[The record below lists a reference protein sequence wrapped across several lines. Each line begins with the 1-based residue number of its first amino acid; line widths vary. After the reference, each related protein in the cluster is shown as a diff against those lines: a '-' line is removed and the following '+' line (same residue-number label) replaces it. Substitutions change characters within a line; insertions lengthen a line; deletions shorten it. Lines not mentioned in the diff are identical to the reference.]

1 MKTKLTLGGLTILVL
16 AISCKDHSTLQ
27 TAESVE
33 TYIALLRSNQ
43 YDSIMLPAFTPQDIP
58 ALLAYRNDTQVISE
72 FPQNPISSLH
82 MTQCTVGMYAL
93 WTIESIRQ
101 VSLNK
106 ALILRF
112 PSQNPI
118 LRLRHSDELVMV
130 ADNTTQMIAANA
142 YYEWWKS
149 NEHNDFNSFKN
160 IDPLLTTN
168 YTWH

>member
-1 MKTKLTLGGLTILVL
+1 MKLIFIALTILVL
-16 AISCKDHSTLQ
+16 SISCSEDSEYQ
-27 TAESVE
+27 TVESVE

-72 FPQNPISSLH
+72 FPQNPISSFH

-106 ALILRF
+106 TLILRF

-118 LRLRHSDELVMV
+118 LRIRHSDELVMV
-130 ADNTTQMIAANA
+130 ADNITQMIAANA
-142 YYEWWKS
+142 YYEWWRS
-149 NEHNDFNSFKN
+149 HEHNDFNSFKN
-160 IDPLLTTN
+160 IDPLQITN